1 MLSLHHL
8 EGGTFT
14 LIRHQ
19 LSRCYTSPLFPQ
31 LTLVSRER
39 VARLD
44 SVTLDIAT
52 IPYLI
57 ASIISLPYLPS
68 LIAIPYLLFCSAK
81 PAIATISQSM
91 KSILYS
97 SFSHCKLLPNPED
110 QH

>member
-39 VARLD
+39 VARPN
-44 SVTLDIAT
+44 SVILDIGAVAQAGDHEQGQAALKHLQT
-52 IPYLI
+52 EVPDLQPLI
-57 ASIISLPYLPS
+57 ANTLKRLQGV
-68 LIAIPYLLFCSAK
+68 A
-81 PAIATISQSM
+81 
-91 KSILYS
+91 
-97 SFSHCKLLPNPED
+97 E
-110 QH
+110 